1 MTPLPTLVQS
11 LRFDDKE
18 YFSTPQVNRGLQALN
33 RCIGSLSGGRISPV
47 RFQTKPA
54 NLRSRKKHELLYI
67 KRKSKEVVETA
78 LEFIAPGQSSE
89 LLTRITTPSTTKE
102 PSPENKI
109 VATLVLLYQG
119 ATSWYTKMTILSI
132 FVKHYSKSKLKAM
145 EPDLRTWRID
155 QTRKHSA
162 IVGEGVYE
170 EREPKIYLIFYIMI
184 LFLSGTDLVVA
195 FLVN

>member
-11 LRFDDKE
+11 FRFDDKE

-89 LLTRITTPSTTKE
+89 LLTRITTPSTT
-102 PSPENKI
+102 
-109 VATLVLLYQG
+109 
-119 ATSWYTKMTILSI
+119 
-132 FVKHYSKSKLKAM
+132 
-145 EPDLRTWRID
+145 
-155 QTRKHSA
+155 
-162 IVGEGVYE
+162 
-170 EREPKIYLIFYIMI
+170 
-184 LFLSGTDLVVA
+184 
-195 FLVN
+195 